1 MKYMICTNRL
11 RDNNGTI
18 FGYTLTDLS
27 GTQVSTMSA
36 ESLKSYIKNKK
47 ISVNNLTLTLDG
59 RLIYHDNNK
68 KQEKIIKGYI
78 KTADNIA
85 KKVFKAFG
93 YEKYIKDII
102 CVNDSKSNNHID
114 RRYGIKGKYIICDDT
129 LVNLSIM
136 IVDSDNEFYISFET
150 DEEQNFYEVNT
161 DCSNES
167 ITKAVNEFIKTSKN
181 HAGLYEMRRI
191 L

>member
-11 RDNNGTI
+11 RDNNGAI

-27 GTQVSTMSA
+27 GTQVNTMSA
-36 ESLKSYIKNKK
+36 ESLKSYIKSKK
-47 ISVNNLTLTLDG
+47 ISVNNLTLTSDG

-68 KQEKIIKGYI
+68 KQEKIIRGYI

-93 YEKYIKDII
+93 YEKYINDII
-102 CVNDSKSNNHID
+102 CVNDGKSNNHID
-114 RRYGIKGKYIICDDT
+114 RRYSIKGKYIVCDDV

-136 IVDSDNEFYISFET
+136 IVNSDDVFYISFET
-150 DEEQNFYEVNT
+150 DEEQNFYEINT

-167 ITKAVNEFIKTSKN
+167 ITKAVNEFIKVSKN
-181 HAGLYEMRRI
+181 HTGLYEMRRI